1 MQEKR
6 MKVWKRA
13 TALLMSAI
21 LVAVSLPLALAAVPT
36 AGSYDPTPVFAEDA
50 TLWAWETDEGSV
62 TVSVPEAT
70 PVTTY
75 IADKHIATYYI
86 TLYDLGLYTEVPN
99 DPATESV
106 PSAKITLDA
115 TTVTFAEGDTFEVT
129 FPAGQLEAAGVTM
142 DGTHRLSVEV
152 LAQDSTGWVSEP
164 ITTTVSDVPRFEADN
179 VNYTALAETQ
189 TNMREV
195 IMMEAANNNGVA
207 YVSGSGTAANGA
219 NYRQRVESDGS
230 IWARASRWADGALDY
245 IAGSST
251 GTNQLAM
258 LGTKAQ
264 AGAEDP
270 DTGVDTSAYGFRVTG
285 TGDQSFATTWSR
297 QHWDLTGAEEVW
309 YWFDFSQVSVQ
320 GLAFEL
326 KAQGKRYEEYYWD
339 DLWGRGI
346 EYLYGS
352 ANDDDYSTV
361 TYSTKGYTGDDG
373 YVLIQTAAGSW
384 ERVALENGGVDLSGY
399 KGYIRVP
406 IQFICSTT
414 DTYVEARNDNWG
426 FGGDRLAENVDENED
441 QAKAQFNNNVLL
453 SESVQVDP
461 AGTPISDALLIQ
473 YRQLSIDSSINEFG
487 GNSQADEENGDPNN
501 NVYTMPYDTDYA
513 ADYASLEKP
522 YWGASMLA
530 SGSSISNVS
539 NNTSDPNR
547 AYVQTTGTN
556 TVVKD
561 GEGNAVIV
569 NRENGYKAIQ
579 DIAGAGFS
587 YTSMSADSVNHSFY
601 MDSVMTYKS
610 EGEYPE
616 DMVDDPGRPLT
627 DYYNQRTDI
636 QNSILAQ
643 IDALI
648 SSPDLGDYRA
658 VQYIDELLETARAGY
673 GGTALGSAF
682 LSDAELESV
691 AAAAGS
697 TAWTKYVTARN
708 ACIAGGTI
716 IDNGDG
722 TYTYPSNNTAYDL
735 VPDLIRSLEK
745 LPDPSTVA
753 SVSDTLESEIVRLW
767 KIYRQLNLTQIDA
780 MSNEEE
786 QKMLEYAALASDA
799 INEELLIGQAMAN
812 NAYVAFNTF
821 GNDSAGEEVYRLDND
836 ANASAGQGNP
846 ISYRFTKGLLG
857 YTSNLYNFHG
867 ADTENDSSSSND
879 VTTNGIDVNAVRFAG
894 SDFAITNN
902 GASGTAGM
910 TVTLDNA
917 FAGEYNIVSVSKNS
931 LDTSDAATM
940 YANNMAA
947 ENLGDLANYYTTG
960 DNSSFPLGLVFYVDF
975 SELSSFRLTA
985 TISSRADNGTALDY
999 AFNPGASVGDQTFYM
1014 MNEASGEWVKV
1025 QGNGN
1030 ASSSIMSYG
1039 LTNSEG
1045 VDLQLDGYKG
1055 YIMLPLWHFKKYI
1068 DGTEENRMLSRD
1080 ATGLN
1085 NIWRVSIGVA
1095 PADSASAQVMDGRSF
1110 TIDSIGFGYDSSS
1123 GAYGSHGHQTFG
1135 EQYGIKTFRAA
1146 AFEEVVAALEPQ
1158 ASGNAFNLDFRE
1170 AANAAKA
1177 QYDALS
1183 AYEQN
1188 LPSTQNAYA
1197 ILNRYLTDI
1206 ANNNTADYAWERSP
1220 SDIYNVSFP
1229 NLGLSGTLA
1238 VADGNTSGKYDLP
1251 YPGVIDTDG
1260 DGRADAV
1267 NYDDYGLTAETAAQI
1282 IEWYNSSY
1290 SRWTEEQKN
1299 SNPTMRQQFLNAYN
1313 AAMRCY
1319 NTLEHVLDEGDAFLN
1334 ELFTVN
1340 APTSLYRTMSTFYP
1354 KKADADGLGTA
1365 GDGTVYAYDKSTPY
1379 GTHVTADG
1387 QTVDEGY
1394 FISLADRDPLLEIS
1408 NLYRNETD
1416 YYAKYLLASG
1426 DMQVGVDNIPM
1437 AVRKLLNNSAQ
1448 YTDASGA
1455 TVYGGVRT
1463 LYYRYRDLLQ
1473 SAQSKVNSGTAL
1485 TQTELDN
1492 LVLATQEYEALID
1505 TYHDVAELYDIIQQI
1520 YDLFPAVTS
1529 TLTATGSS
1537 PSTNQTILLSYDG
1550 EAAAIENTIDP
1561 VYTLTQFEQY
1571 LTDLDGT
1578 GTLTMTSQN
1587 GGLLKSADG
1596 TQSLAYEFT
1605 YGGQT
1610 ADFSGGA
1617 IEIGSY
1623 SAPMSA
1629 GIAMHVKIADPQA
1642 FPMELSDVVTL
1653 TYTYQY
1659 TDRFGILREAT
1670 DVKTVTIRYAT
1681 DDMYVVEVPA
1691 EVEIPWGSDSV
1702 QASYAV
1708 TCNLNEGSTI
1718 DVGITPAAA
1727 NFDLSAN
1734 GTAETISCTADS
1746 PAAATYSG
1754 TQIEAAA
1761 TNPMTIS
1768 VDSSEWVGKP
1778 LGEYRATDAITYT
1791 VTYSDGTTTP

>member
-1 MQEKR
+1 
-6 MKVWKRA
+6 MKKHANKAFRRVAALIMSVILLA
-13 TALLMSAI
+13 T
-21 LVAVSLPLALAAVPT
+21 SLPIAFAA
-36 AGSYDPTPVFAEDA
+36 GDYDPTPTFSKDS
-50 TLWAWETDEGSV
+50 TLWAWMTDDGGV
-62 TVSVPEAT
+62 QVIFPEAT
-70 PVTTY
+70 PVKTY
-75 IADKHIATYYI
+75 ISDKHIETYYI
-86 TLYDLGLYTEVPN
+86 TLYDLGPFTEVHN
-99 DPATESV
+99 DPATEEV
-106 PSAKITLDA
+106 PSVRIALDAEAQTFSADGTRTMTFTAEKLAENGITLNESNR
-115 TTVTFAEGDTFEVT
+115 F
-129 FPAGQLEAAGVTM
+129 
-142 DGTHRLSVEV
+142 SVEV

-164 ITTTVSDVPRFEADN
+164 ISTIVSDVPRFEADN

-219 NYRQRVESDGS
+219 NYRQRVGDGDEY
-230 IWARASRWADGALDY
+230 WNQGARWADGALDY
-245 IAGSST
+245 IADSST
-251 GTNQLAM
+251 GTNQLTM

-270 DTGVDTSAYGFRVTG
+270 DTGVDTSAYGFRVNA

-320 GLAFEL
+320 DLAFEL
-326 KAQGKRYEEYYWD
+326 KAQGKRYEEFYWTSYY
-339 DLWGRGI
+339 GIGNGI

-352 ANDDDYSTV
+352 ESDDDYSTV

-373 YVLIQTAAGSW
+373 YVLLQTAEGSW

-426 FGGDRLAENVDENED
+426 FGGDGLAENVDENED
-441 QAKAQFNNNVLL
+441 KAKAQFENNVLL
-453 SESVQVDP
+453 SERVQVDP
-461 AGTPISDALLIQ
+461 AGTPISKALLIQ
-473 YRQLSIDSSINEFG
+473 YRQLTIDAETGVGQGSVSG
-487 GNSQADEENGDPNN
+487 GDPNN
-501 NVYTMPYDTDYA
+501 A
-513 ADYASLEKP
+513 AFCLPSETNYPSLEKP

-530 SGSSISNVS
+530 VGSSLKDENGNVAVTQNQQSN
-539 NNTSDPNR
+539 PKR

-556 TVVKD
+556 TVAKD
-561 GEGNAVIV
+561 GDGNPIIV
-569 NRENGYKAIQ
+569 NRETAYKAVE
-579 DIAGAGFS
+579 DVVGAGFS
-587 YTSMSADSVNHSFY
+587 YTSMSADSVGHSFY

-716 IDNGDG
+716 IDNDDG

-767 KIYRQLNLTQIDA
+767 KIYRQLNLTQLDA

-821 GNDSAGEEVYRLDND
+821 GNDSAGEEVYRLEND

-867 ADTENDSSSSND
+867 AVTENDENGSSND
-879 VTTNGIDVNAVRFAG
+879 VTTNGIDVNALRFAG

-902 GASGTAGM
+902 GASGSAGM

-975 SELSSFRLTA
+975 SELSKFRLTA

-1030 ASSSIMSYG
+1030 ASSSIVSYG
-1039 LTNSEG
+1039 LTNSAG

-1068 DGTEENRMLSRD
+1068 DGTEDNRMLSRD

-1095 PADSASAQVMDGRSF
+1095 PADSASAQTMDGRSF

-1123 GAYGSHGHQTFG
+1123 GAYGDHGHQTFG
-1135 EQYGIKTFRAA
+1135 EQYGIKTFRAE

-1158 ASGNAFNLDFRE
+1158 ASGNAFNLGFRE

-1206 ANNNTADYAWERSP
+1206 ANNNTTDYAPVLSTSTFRNSW
-1220 SDIYNVSFP
+1220 FP
-1229 NLGLSGTLA
+1229 GLGLSSTSA
-1238 VADGNTSGKYDLP
+1238 VADNNTSGQYDLP
-1251 YPGVIDTDG
+1251 YPGVKDTNG
-1260 DGRADAV
+1260 DGRADTV
-1267 NYDDYGLTAETAAQI
+1267 NYDAYGLTKEMADEI
-1282 IEWYNSSY
+1282 IKVYNTSY
-1290 SRWTEEQKN
+1290 SRYTEAEKAELGDV
-1299 SNPTMRQQFLNAYN
+1299 RQQFLNAYN

-1319 NTLEHVLDEGDAFLN
+1319 NTLEHILDEGDTFLN
-1334 ELFTVN
+1334 ELFTED
-1340 APTSLYRTMSTFYP
+1340 ASTSLFRTMSDIYP
-1354 KKADADGLGTA
+1354 AKADADGLGTA
-1365 GDGTVYAYDKSTPY
+1365 GDQKVYAYDKNTPY
-1379 GTHVTADG
+1379 GTHVTAEG
-1387 QTVDEGY
+1387 ATVDEGY
-1394 FISLADRDPLLEIS
+1394 FVTLKDRTALNHISET
-1408 NLYRNETD
+1408 YRNLTD
-1416 YYAKYLLASG
+1416 YYAKYLLAQG
-1426 DMQVGVDNIPM
+1426 DLQVGVDNIPM
-1437 AVRKLLNNSAQ
+1437 AVRKLLNNSDT
-1448 YTDASGA
+1448 YTNAKGE
-1455 TVYGGVRT
+1455 TVYGGIRT
-1463 LYYRYRDLLQ
+1463 LYYRYQDLYN
-1473 SAQSKVNSGTAL
+1473 AAKAKVNAGTAL
-1485 TQTELDN
+1485 SEDELAA
-1492 LVLATQEYEALID
+1492 LRLATEEYEMLLP
-1505 TYHDVAELYDIIQQI
+1505 TYHDVAELYDLIQQI

-1550 EAAAIENTIDP
+1550 EAAAVENTIDP

-1596 TQSLAYEFT
+1596 TESLAYEFT

-1629 GIAMHVKIADPQA
+1629 GIAMHVKISDPQA

-1681 DDMYVVEVPA
+1681 DDMYVVEIPA

-1702 QASYAV
+1702 KASYVV

-1727 NFDLSAN
+1727 SFDLSAN

-1754 TQIEAAA
+1754 TQIEATA

-1768 VDSSEWVGKP
+1768 IEAPEWQNIPVAA
-1778 LGEYRATDAITYT
+1778 YRANDQITYT
-1791 VTYSDGTTTP
+1791 VQYTDGSATP

>member
-21 LVAVSLPLALAAVPT
+21 LVAVSLPIALAAVPT
-36 AGSYDPTPVFAEDA
+36 AGSYDPTPTFAEDA

-86 TLYDLGLYTEVPN
+86 TLYDLGLYTEVHN

-115 TTVTFAEGDTFEVT
+115 TTVTFAAGDTFEVT
-129 FPAGQLEAAGVTM
+129 FPAGQLEAAGITM

-164 ITTTVSDVPRFEADN
+164 ITTTVSDVPRFEYEEEA
-179 VNYTALAETQ
+179 YTPLTENATG
-189 TNMREV
+189 MRE
-195 IMMEAANNNGVA
+195 MLMFEARNNDVAN
-207 YVSGSGTAANGA
+207 YVSDNGA
-219 NYRQRVESDGS
+219 GGGR
-230 IWARASRWADGALDY
+230 LDY
-245 IAGSST
+245 IQSG
-251 GTNQLAM
+251 NQLTM
-258 LGTKAQ
+258 LGRKEQ
-264 AGAEDP
+264 AGAEN
-270 DTGVDTSAYGFRVTG
+270 TSGTDTSAYGFRVNG
-285 TGDQSFATTWSR
+285 TGAQSFNTTWSR
-297 QHWDLTGAEEVW
+297 QHWIAEGAEEVW
-309 YWFDFSQVSVQ
+309 FWFDFSQVSVE

-326 KAQGKRYEEYYWD
+326 KTQGKRYNEFYVEGFVSDWR
-339 DLWGRGI
+339 LGQ
-346 EYLYGS
+346 
-352 ANDDDYSTV
+352 DDDGYEIYDTNRDDEYSAV
-361 TYSTKGYTGDDG
+361 TYSTKGYTGNDG
-373 YVLIQTAAGSW
+373 YVYIQADDGSW
-384 ERVALENGGVDLSGY
+384 QAVALENGGINLSDY
-399 KGYIRVP
+399 KGYVRVP
-406 IQFICSTT
+406 IEFICSTSA
-414 DTYVEARNDNWG
+414 TYAEASN
-426 FGGDRLAENVDENED
+426 LV
-441 QAKAQFNNNVLL
+441 FNQGTGSVGLGSASNAASAFRTNVLF
-453 SESVQVDP
+453 SEPVLIDE
-461 AGTPISDALLIQ
+461 AGTPISEALLIQ
-473 YRQLSIDSSINEFG
+473 YRRLGVDTAGAWSDSYYVMP
-487 GNSQADEENGDPNN
+487 ENGSFSTVSRPD
-501 NVYTMPYDTDYA
+501 
-513 ADYASLEKP
+513 
-522 YWGASMLA
+522 WGASMLA
-530 SGSSISNVS
+530 VGPDYRDIDTGNDG
-539 NNTSDPNR
+539 TK
-547 AYVQTTGTN
+547 AYIENGQVM
-556 TVVKD
+556 
-561 GEGNAVIV
+561 
-569 NRENGYKAIQ
+569 NRENGYKALD
-579 DIAGAGFS
+579 DICGAGFS
-587 YTSMSADSVNHSFY
+587 YTGMSADSVNKSFY
-601 MDSVMTYKS
+601 LDSVMFYKS
-610 EGEYPE
+610 EGNYPNDMTEGEY
-616 DMVDDPGRPLT
+616 GLPLT
-627 DYYNQRTDI
+627 DYYDQSVEIPR
-636 QNSILAQ
+636 SILYQ
-643 IDALI
+643 INDLI
-648 SSPDLGDYRA
+648 SSPDAADYRA
-658 VQYIDELLETARAGY
+658 IQYVEEMLDGYRTAYASVGND
-673 GGTALGSAF
+673 F
-682 LSDAELESV
+682 LSEENLANT
-691 AAAAGS
+691 AASLGMS
-697 TAWTKYVTARN
+697 TAWQNFIDARA
-708 ACIAGGTI
+708 ACLAAGTI
-716 IDNGDG
+716 VNNDDG

-745 LPDPSTVA
+745 LPEPSTVA

-767 KIYRQLNLTQIDA
+767 QIYRRLNLTQLDA

-799 INEELLIGQAMAN
+799 INEDLLIGQAMAD
-812 NAYVAFNTF
+812 NAFVAFNTLDNANTVR
-821 GNDSAGEEVYRLDND
+821 GQEAYRLEND
-836 ANASAGQGNP
+836 VNAAAGANSGAN
-846 ISYRFTKGLLG
+846 SYRFTKGLLG
-857 YTSNLYNFHG
+857 YTTSLYNFHG
-867 ADTENDSSSSND
+867 ASAVNNDESGRDATTDGMD
-879 VTTNGIDVNAVRFAG
+879 VSALRAAGADVV
-894 SDFAITNN
+894 ITGN
-902 GASGTAGM
+902 GAANSNGA
-910 TVTLDNA
+910 TVMIDNS
-917 FAGEYNIVSVSKNS
+917 FAGEYNVVSVSKDGLN
-931 LDTSDAATM
+931 TANATGM
-940 YANNMAA
+940 YSNNLSGTA
-947 ENLGDLANYYTTG
+947 LGDLAAVKNSG
-960 DNSSFPLGLVFYVDF
+960 VNSSFPLGLVFYVDF
-975 SELSSFRLTA
+975 SEISNFYMTA
-985 TISSRADNGTALDY
+985 TISTVVNGTALDF
-999 AFNPGASVGDQTFYM
+999 AFNPGAEQSWQTFYL
-1014 MNEASGEWVKV
+1014 MNEATGEWVQV
-1025 QGNGN
+1025 QGSGN
-1030 ASSSIMSYG
+1030 ASAVVESSG
-1039 LTNSEG
+1039 VTNSAG

-1055 YIMLPLWHFKKYI
+1055 FVMLPLYHFKQTI
-1068 DGTEENRMLSRD
+1068 NQRDNAMLDES
-1080 ATGLN
+1080 AEALN
-1085 NIWRVSIGVA
+1085 NIWRVSIGIA
-1095 PADSASAQVMDGRSF
+1095 PRDSSAAAAMDGHSF
-1110 TIDSIGFGYDSSS
+1110 TVDTIGFGYNSSAD
-1123 GAYGSHGHQTFG
+1123 AYGNHGHQTFG
-1135 EQYGIKTFRAA
+1135 EQYGVKTFRAA

-1170 AANAAKA
+1170 AVNAAKA

-1197 ILNRYLTDI
+1197 ILNRYITDI

-1238 VADGNTSGKYDLP
+1238 VADGNTSGEYDLP
-1251 YPGVIDTDG
+1251 YPGVIDTNG

-1267 NYDDYGLTAETAAQI
+1267 NYGAYGLTAETAAQI
-1282 IEWYNSSY
+1282 IEWYNTSY

-1299 SNPTMRQQFLNAYN
+1299 QSPEMRRQFLNAYN

-1354 KKADADGLGTA
+1354 AKADADGLGTA

-1394 FISLADRDPLLEIS
+1394 FISLTDRDPLLEIS
-1408 NLYRNETD
+1408 DLYRNETD

-1426 DMQVGVDNIPM
+1426 DLQVGVDNIPM

-1485 TQTELDN
+1485 TQTELDD

-1550 EAAAIENTIDP
+1550 EATTVENTVDP

-1571 LTDLDGT
+1571 LTDPNGT

-1596 TQSLAYEFT
+1596 STSLAYELT
-1605 YGGQT
+1605 YGGQA

-1629 GIAMHVKIADPQA
+1629 GIAMHVKISNPQA
-1642 FPMELSDVVTL
+1642 FPTELSDVVTL

-1727 NFDLSAN
+1727 SFDLSAN

-1768 VDSSEWVGKP
+1768 VASSEWEGKP
-1778 LGEYRATDAITYT
+1778 LAEYRADDQITYT
-1791 VTYSDGTTTP
+1791 VSYTDGSTTP

>member
-21 LVAVSLPLALAAVPT
+21 LVAVSLPIALAAVPT
-36 AGSYDPTPVFAEDA
+36 AGSYDPTPTFAEDA

-86 TLYDLGLYTEVPN
+86 TLYDLGLYTEVHN

-106 PSAKITLDA
+106 PSAKITRDA
-115 TTVTFAEGDTFEVT
+115 TRVTFAEENTFEVT
-129 FPAGQLEAAGVTM
+129 FPAGQLEAAGITM

-164 ITTTVSDVPRFEADN
+164 ITTTVSDVPRFEYEEEA
-179 VNYTALAETQ
+179 YTPLTENATG
-189 TNMREV
+189 MRE
-195 IMMEAANNNGVA
+195 MLMFEARNNDTAN
-207 YVSGSGTAANGA
+207 YVSDNGA
-219 NYRQRVESDGS
+219 GGGR
-230 IWARASRWADGALDY
+230 LDY
-245 IAGSST
+245 IQSGD
-251 GTNQLAM
+251 QLTM
-258 LGTKAQ
+258 LGRKEQ
-264 AGAEDP
+264 AGAEN
-270 DTGVDTSAYGFRVTG
+270 TSGTDTSAYGFRVNG
-285 TGDQSFATTWSR
+285 TGAQSFNTTWSR
-297 QHWDLTGAEEVW
+297 QHWKGEGAEEVW
-309 YWFDFSQVSVQ
+309 FWFDLSQVSVE

-326 KAQGKRYEEYYWD
+326 KTQGKRYNEFYVEGLVSDWRLGQDDAGYEIYDTNRDDEY
-339 DLWGRGI
+339 
-346 EYLYGS
+346 S
-352 ANDDDYSTV
+352 AV
-361 TYSTKGYTGDDG
+361 TYSTKGYTGNDG
-373 YVLIQTAAGSW
+373 YVYIQADDGSW
-384 ERVALENGGVDLSGY
+384 QAVALENGGINLSDY
-399 KGYIRVP
+399 KGYVRVP
-406 IQFICSTT
+406 IEFICSTSA
-414 DTYVEARNDNWG
+414 TYAEASN
-426 FGGDRLAENVDENED
+426 LV
-441 QAKAQFNNNVLL
+441 FNQGTGSVGLGSESNAASAFRTNVLF
-453 SESVQVDP
+453 SEPVLIDE
-461 AGTPISDALLIQ
+461 AGTPISEALLIQ
-473 YRQLSIDSSINEFG
+473 YRRLGVDTAGAWSDSYYVMP
-487 GNSQADEENGDPNN
+487 ENGSFSTVSRPD
-501 NVYTMPYDTDYA
+501 
-513 ADYASLEKP
+513 
-522 YWGASMLA
+522 WGASMLA
-530 SGSSISNVS
+530 VGPDYRDIDTGNDG
-539 NNTSDPNR
+539 TK
-547 AYVQTTGTN
+547 AYIENGQVM
-556 TVVKD
+556 
-561 GEGNAVIV
+561 
-569 NRENGYKAIQ
+569 NRENGYKALD
-579 DIAGAGFS
+579 DICGAGFS
-587 YTSMSADSVNHSFY
+587 YTGMSADSVNKSFY
-601 MDSVMTYKS
+601 LDSVMFYKS
-610 EGEYPE
+610 EGNYPNDMTEGEY
-616 DMVDDPGRPLT
+616 GLPLT
-627 DYYNQRTDI
+627 DYYDQSVEIPR
-636 QNSILAQ
+636 SILYQ
-643 IDALI
+643 IDDLI
-648 SSPDLGDYRA
+648 SSPDAADYRA
-658 VQYIDELLETARAGY
+658 VQYIEEMLNGYRTAYASVGND
-673 GGTALGSAF
+673 F
-682 LSDAELESV
+682 LSEENLANT
-691 AAAAGS
+691 AASLGMS
-697 TAWTKYVTARN
+697 TAWQNFLDARA
-708 ACIAGGTI
+708 ACLAAGTI
-716 IDNGDG
+716 VNNGDG
-722 TYTYPSNNTAYDL
+722 TYTYSSNNTAYDL

-767 KIYRQLNLTQIDA
+767 QIYRRLNLTQLDA

-799 INEELLIGQAMAN
+799 INEELLIGQAMAD
-812 NAYVAFNTF
+812 NAFVAFNTLDNANTAR
-821 GNDSAGEEVYRLDND
+821 GQEAYRLEND
-836 ANASAGQGNP
+836 VNAAAGANSGAN
-846 ISYRFTKGLLG
+846 SYRFTKGLLG
-857 YTSNLYNFHG
+857 YTTSLYNFHG
-867 ADTENDSSSSND
+867 ASAVNNDESGRDATTDGMD
-879 VTTNGIDVNAVRFAG
+879 VSALRAAGADVVITGNGAANTNGATVLIDN
-894 SDFAITNN
+894 S
-902 GASGTAGM
+902 
-910 TVTLDNA
+910 
-917 FAGEYNIVSVSKNS
+917 FAGEYNVVSVSKDS
-931 LDTSDAATM
+931 LDTSDAASM
-940 YANNMAA
+940 YNNRVASG
-947 ENLGDLANYYTTG
+947 LGDLAAVKNSG
-960 DNSSFPLGLVFYVDF
+960 VNSSFPLGLVFYVDF
-975 SELSSFRLTA
+975 SEISNFYMTV
-985 TISSRADNGTALDY
+985 TISTVVNGTALDF
-999 AFNPGASVGDQTFYM
+999 AFNPGAEQSWQTFYL
-1014 MNEASGEWVKV
+1014 MNEATGEWVQV
-1025 QGNGN
+1025 QGSGN
-1030 ASSSIMSYG
+1030 ASAVVESSG
-1039 LTNSEG
+1039 VTNSAG

-1055 YIMLPLWHFKKYI
+1055 FVMLPLYHFKQTI
-1068 DGTEENRMLSRD
+1068 NQRDNAMLDES
-1080 ATGLN
+1080 AEALN
-1085 NIWRVSIGVA
+1085 NIWRVSIGIA
-1095 PADSASAQVMDGRSF
+1095 PRDSSAAAAMDGHSF
-1110 TIDSIGFGYDSSS
+1110 TVDTIGFGYNNSAD
-1123 GAYGSHGHQTFG
+1123 AYGDHGHQTFG
-1135 EQYGIKTFRAA
+1135 EQYGVKTFRAA
-1146 AFEEVVAALEPQ
+1146 AFEETVAALEPQ

-1170 AANAAKA
+1170 AVNAAKA

-1197 ILNRYLTDI
+1197 ILDRYLTDI
-1206 ANNNTADYAWERSP
+1206 ANSNTADYAPVLSTSTFR
-1220 SDIYNVSFP
+1220 NVWFP
-1229 NLGLSGTLA
+1229 GLGLSGTSA
-1238 VADGNTSGKYDLP
+1238 VADGNTSGEYDLP
-1251 YPGVIDTDG
+1251 YPGVRDTDG
-1260 DGRADAV
+1260 NGRADSV
-1267 NYDDYGLTAETAAQI
+1267 NYDTYGLTKEMAAEI
-1282 IEWYNSSY
+1282 IKVYNTSY
-1290 SRWTEEQKN
+1290 SRYTETQKAELGD
-1299 SNPTMRQQFLNAYN
+1299 TVRQQFLNAYN

-1354 KKADADGLGTA
+1354 KKADEDGLGTA

-1379 GTHVTADG
+1379 GKHVTADG

-1394 FISLADRDPLLEIS
+1394 FISLTDRDPLLEIS
-1408 NLYRNETD
+1408 DLYRNETD

-1426 DMQVGVDNIPM
+1426 DLQVGVDNIPM

-1485 TQTELDN
+1485 TQTELDD

-1550 EAAAIENTIDP
+1550 EATTVENTVDP

-1596 TQSLAYEFT
+1596 STSLAYELT
-1605 YGGQT
+1605 YGGQA

-1718 DVGITPAAA
+1718 DVGIASAAS
-1727 NFDLSAN
+1727 FDLSAN

-1768 VDSSEWVGKP
+1768 VDSSEWEGKP
-1778 LGEYRATDAITYT
+1778 LAEYRADDQITYT
-1791 VTYSDGTTTP
+1791 VSYTDGSTTP

>member
-21 LVAVSLPLALAAVPT
+21 LVAVSLPIALAAVPT
-36 AGSYDPTPVFAEDA
+36 AGSYDPTPTFAEDA

-86 TLYDLGLYTEVPN
+86 TLYDLGLYTEVHN

-129 FPAGQLEAAGVTM
+129 FPAGQLEAAGITM

-164 ITTTVSDVPRFEADN
+164 ITTTVSDVPRFEYEEEA
-179 VNYTALAETQ
+179 YTPLTENATG
-189 TNMREV
+189 MRE
-195 IMMEAANNNGVA
+195 MLMFEARNNDTAN
-207 YVSGSGTAANGA
+207 YVSDNGA
-219 NYRQRVESDGS
+219 GG
-230 IWARASRWADGALDY
+230 ARLDY
-245 IAGSST
+245 VQSGD
-251 GTNQLAM
+251 QLTM
-258 LGTKAQ
+258 LGRKEQ
-264 AGAEDP
+264 AGAEN
-270 DTGVDTSAYGFRVTG
+270 TSGTDTSAYGFRVNG
-285 TGDQSFATTWSR
+285 TGAQSFNTTWSR
-297 QHWDLTGAEEVW
+297 QHWIAEGSEEVW
-309 YWFDFSQVSVQ
+309 FWFDFSQVSVE

-326 KAQGKRYEEYYWD
+326 KTQGKRYNEFYVEGLVSDWR
-339 DLWGRGI
+339 LGQ
-346 EYLYGS
+346 
-352 ANDDDYSTV
+352 DDDGYEIYDTNRDDEYSAV
-361 TYSTKGYTGDDG
+361 TYSTKGYTGNDG
-373 YVLIQTAAGSW
+373 YVYIQADDGSW
-384 ERVALENGGVDLSGY
+384 QAVALENGGINLSDY
-399 KGYIRVP
+399 KGYVRVP
-406 IQFICSTT
+406 IEFICSTSA
-414 DTYVEARNDNWG
+414 TYAEASN
-426 FGGDRLAENVDENED
+426 LV
-441 QAKAQFNNNVLL
+441 FNQGTGSVGLGSASNAASAFRTNVLF
-453 SESVQVDP
+453 SEPVLIDE
-461 AGTPISDALLIQ
+461 AGTPISEALLIQ
-473 YRQLSIDSSINEFG
+473 YRRLGVDTAGAWSDSYYVMP
-487 GNSQADEENGDPNN
+487 ENGSFSTVSRPD
-501 NVYTMPYDTDYA
+501 
-513 ADYASLEKP
+513 
-522 YWGASMLA
+522 WGASMLA
-530 SGSSISNVS
+530 VGPDYRDIDTGNDG
-539 NNTSDPNR
+539 TK
-547 AYVQTTGTN
+547 AYIENGQVM
-556 TVVKD
+556 
-561 GEGNAVIV
+561 
-569 NRENGYKAIQ
+569 NRENGYKALD
-579 DIAGAGFS
+579 DICGAGFS
-587 YTSMSADSVNHSFY
+587 YTGMSADSVNKSFY
-601 MDSVMTYKS
+601 LDSVMFYKS
-610 EGEYPE
+610 EGNYPNDMTEGEY
-616 DMVDDPGRPLT
+616 GLPLT
-627 DYYNQRTDI
+627 DYYDQSVEIPR
-636 QNSILAQ
+636 SILYQ
-643 IDALI
+643 IDDLI
-648 SSPDLGDYRA
+648 SSPDAADYRA
-658 VQYIDELLETARAGY
+658 VQYIEEMLDGYRTAYASVGND
-673 GGTALGSAF
+673 F
-682 LSDAELESV
+682 LSEENLANT
-691 AAAAGS
+691 AASLGMS
-697 TAWTKYVTARN
+697 TAWQNFLDARA
-708 ACIAGGTI
+708 ACLAAGTI
-716 IDNGDG
+716 VNNGDG
-722 TYTYPSNNTAYDL
+722 TYTYSSNNTAYDL

-745 LPDPSTVA
+745 LPDPGTVA

-767 KIYRQLNLTQIDA
+767 QIYRRLNLTQLDA

-799 INEELLIGQAMAN
+799 INEELLIGQAMAD
-812 NAYVAFNTF
+812 NAFVAFNTLDNANTAR
-821 GNDSAGEEVYRLDND
+821 GQEAYRLEND
-836 ANASAGQGNP
+836 VNAAAGANSGAN
-846 ISYRFTKGLLG
+846 SYRFTKGLLG
-857 YTSNLYNFHG
+857 YTTSLYNFHG
-867 ADTENDSSSSND
+867 ASAVNNDESGRDATTDGMD
-879 VTTNGIDVNAVRFAG
+879 VSALRAAGADVVITGNGAANTNGATVLIDN
-894 SDFAITNN
+894 S
-902 GASGTAGM
+902 
-910 TVTLDNA
+910 
-917 FAGEYNIVSVSKNS
+917 FAGEYNVVSVSKDGLN
-931 LDTSDAATM
+931 TANATGM
-940 YANNMAA
+940 YSNNLSSTA
-947 ENLGDLANYYTTG
+947 LGDLAAVKNSG
-960 DNSSFPLGLVFYVDF
+960 VNSSFPLGLVFYVDF
-975 SELSSFRLTA
+975 SEISNFYMTV
-985 TISSRADNGTALDY
+985 TISTVVNGTALDF
-999 AFNPGASVGDQTFYM
+999 AFNPGAEQSWQTFYL
-1014 MNEASGEWVKV
+1014 MNEATGEWVQV
-1025 QGNGN
+1025 QGSGN
-1030 ASSSIMSYG
+1030 ASAVVESSG
-1039 LTNSEG
+1039 VTNSAG

-1055 YIMLPLWHFKKYI
+1055 FVMLPLYHFKQTI
-1068 DGTEENRMLSRD
+1068 NQRDNAMLDES
-1080 ATGLN
+1080 AEALN
-1085 NIWRVSIGVA
+1085 NIWRVSIGIA
-1095 PADSASAQVMDGRSF
+1095 PRDSSAAAAMDGHSF
-1110 TIDSIGFGYDSSS
+1110 TVDTIGFGYNNSAD
-1123 GAYGSHGHQTFG
+1123 AYGDHGHQTFG
-1135 EQYGIKTFRAA
+1135 EQYGVKTFRAA
-1146 AFEEVVAALEPQ
+1146 AFEETVAALEPQ

-1170 AANAAKA
+1170 AVNAAKA

-1197 ILNRYLTDI
+1197 ILDRYLTDI
-1206 ANNNTADYAWERSP
+1206 ANSNTADYAPVLSTSTFR
-1220 SDIYNVSFP
+1220 NVWFP
-1229 NLGLSGTLA
+1229 GLGLSGTSA
-1238 VADGNTSGKYDLP
+1238 VADGNTSGEYDLP
-1251 YPGVIDTDG
+1251 YPGVRDTDG
-1260 DGRADAV
+1260 NGRADTV
-1267 NYDDYGLTAETAAQI
+1267 NYDTYGLTKEMAAEI
-1282 IEWYNSSY
+1282 IKVYNTSY
-1290 SRWTEEQKN
+1290 SRYTETQKAELGD
-1299 SNPTMRQQFLNAYN
+1299 TVRQQFLNAYN

-1354 KKADADGLGTA
+1354 KKADEDGLGTA

-1379 GTHVTADG
+1379 GKHVTADG

-1394 FISLADRDPLLEIS
+1394 FISLTDRDPLLEIS
-1408 NLYRNETD
+1408 DLYRNETD

-1426 DMQVGVDNIPM
+1426 DLQVGVDNIPM

-1485 TQTELDN
+1485 TQTELDD

-1550 EAAAIENTIDP
+1550 EATTVENTVDP

-1596 TQSLAYEFT
+1596 STSLAYELT
-1605 YGGQT
+1605 YGGQA

-1718 DVGITPAAA
+1718 DVGIASAAS
-1727 NFDLSAN
+1727 FDLSAN

-1768 VDSSEWVGKP
+1768 VDSSEWEGKP
-1778 LGEYRATDAITYT
+1778 LAEYRADDQITYT
-1791 VTYSDGTTTP
+1791 VSYTDGSTTP